1 MGRKI
6 SAKFLF
12 IIVLVLVIPL
22 RYLSLSL
29 PPPSPWVACTPKGAK
44 KGGNTKRRRRMRDQR
59 RIPGEIRDIDE
70 ILKDFFSNS
79 FLFLRCY
86 FLFSF
91 SLWVSFISARSWGDF
106 SRFYCNFYW
115 LIEGIYIIFHVIK
128 IVGVSALIF

>member
-70 ILKDFFSNS
+70 ILKDFFSNL

-91 SLWVSFISARSWGDF
+91 CLWVSFISFRSWGDF
-106 SRFYCNFYW
+106 SCFYCNFYW
-115 LIEGIYIIFHVIK
+115 LIEDIYAIFHVIK

>member
-59 RIPGEIRDIDE
+59 RILGEIRDIDE
-70 ILKDFFSNS
+70 ILKDFFSNL

-86 FLFSF
+86 FFILFL
-91 SLWVSFISARSWGDF
+91 SLVSFISSRSWGDF
-106 SRFYCNFYW
+106 SCFYCNFYW
-115 LIEGIYIIFHVIK
+115 LIEGIYVIFHVIK